1 MSPNSFSS
9 SVFSSFVKIN
19 DNTNDPIKLTAATIP
34 ATMIFLFPSGAINC
48 TIAVKHGVAYAYAF
62 NLNNPMIN
70 PPTPAEIHA
79 AIIGFFNFNVIPY
92 IAGSVTPA
100 SNAEIPAGIAI

>member
-1 MSPNSFSS
+1 
-9 SVFSSFVKIN
+9 
-19 DNTNDPIKLTAATIP
+19 
-34 ATMIFLFPSGAINC
+34 
-48 TIAVKHGVAYAYAF
+48 
-62 NLNNPMIN
+62 MIN
-70 PPTPAEIHA
+70 PLTPLEIHA